1 MEVVATSFN
10 TFKAY
15 AFPIGGVLLVLYPA
29 MLMVWTILEG
39 HAAARSGKKDHE
51 SDIVDTCCETT
62 GIKEQKKHLLHSNAL
77 ARYVKGFANAAK
89 AVATGH
95 RNRSTLL
102 SLATISVAL
111 LWSRAIA
118 ESFVQFGCSRLLVQI
133 PTATPKVEVL
143 PRVENRQPLTMLTDN
158 TTALALGVSAL
169 IATAF
174 TATFRRVNR
183 HLQCKASWPFG
194 HRNKATKTARSS
206 VFAPVAAKV
215 FSTSQTKDQLQ
226 AEKLWTVP
234 EASGST
240 SSPSLWHDVSLY
252 EQTWLDE
259 ATGLLR
265 YVNEMPMGTLRKY
278 EVQPGA
284 PHNVIEEDVKGS
296 AKLAKFG
303 KPVPFNY
310 GCFPQTYRDPNK
322 ADEVYSAPG
331 DDDPLD
337 VIDLSDQPTKVG
349 TIVRCRPLGAVC
361 LIDEGQA
368 DWKVLVV
375 NVDAKS
381 PLADAMSIEDVER
394 LAPGR
399 IQACWAWMDELKRA
413 GGKGNARLHRQI
425 HDAQSALKL
434 IEEDH
439 KSWRELVRSA
449 GPDGT
454 ARGHWIRAAKAEVE
468 VFTFPKALKL
478 GWAPLCAVPGQL
490 LRVPGLLTGSARVEV
505 LSRAARSFACSRSNS
520 GQGTGAH

>member
-39 HAAARSGKKDHE
+39 HAAARSSKKDNQ
-51 SDIVDTCCETT
+51 SDVVDTCCGAT
-62 GIKEQKKHLLHSNAL
+62 GTKDQKQRLVNSNSL
-77 ARYVKGFANAAK
+77 AQHVKGLANAAK
-89 AVATGH
+89 AVASGH
-95 RNRSTLL
+95 RNRSSLL

-118 ESFVQFGCSRLLVQI
+118 ESFVHFGCSRLSVQA
-133 PTATPKVEVL
+133 PTAASKVEAMSK
-143 PRVENRQPLTMLTDN
+143 VESQPPFKMITQN
-158 TTALALGVSAL
+158 TTALVLGASAL
-169 IATAF
+169 MATAF
-174 TATFRRVNR
+174 TATFRRLNR
-183 HLQCKASWPFG
+183 NLPCKASCPLG
-194 HRNKATKTARSS
+194 HRSRATKAARSS
-206 VFAPVAAKV
+206 IFAPVTAKV
-215 FSTSQTKDQLQ
+215 FSTSGKRDKLQ
-226 AEKLWTVP
+226 NENWSTVP
-234 EASGST
+234 EACLSPG
-240 SSPSLWHDVSLY
+240 PSLWHDVALY

-259 ATGLLR
+259 PTGLLR

-284 PHNVIEEDVKGS
+284 PNNVIEEDLKGS

-381 PLADAMSIEDVER
+381 PLADAMSIQDVER

-413 GGKGNARLHRQI
+413 GGKGNARLHREI

-439 KSWRELVRSA
+439 KSWRELVQSA
-449 GPDGT
+449 GADGT
-454 ARGHWIRAAKAEVE
+454 ARGHWIRSSKAEVE
-468 VFTFPKALKL
+468 VITFRKAVEALKL

-490 LRVPGLLTGSARVEV
+490 QRVPGLLTGSARVEV

-520 GQGTGAH
+520 GS

>member
-1 MEVVATSFN
+1 MEVLSTSFN

-39 HAAARSGKKDHE
+39 HAAARPGKKDHE
-51 SDIVDTCCETT
+51 SDVVDTCCEAT
-62 GIKEQKKHLLHSNAL
+62 GNKEQNKLLVHSNSL
-77 ARYVKGFANAAK
+77 VRHVKGFANAAK

-102 SLATISVAL
+102 SLATVSVAL
-111 LWSRAIA
+111 LWTRAIA
-118 ESFVQFGCSRLLVQI
+118 ASFVQFGCSRLQI
-133 PTATPKVEVL
+133 QTATATPNVEMLQKVEHR
-143 PRVENRQPLTMLTDN
+143 PPLTMLTHS
-158 TTALALGVSAL
+158 TTALALGLSAL

-183 HLQCKASWPFG
+183 HLQCNASWPFG
-194 HRNKATKTARSS
+194 NRNRATKITRSS
-206 VFAPVAAKV
+206 VFAPVAAKMCSV
-215 FSTSQTKDQLQ
+215 SRTTDQLQ
-226 AEKLWTVP
+226 AERWTVP
-234 EASGST
+234 EASAST
-240 SSPSLWHDVSLY
+240 SSPSLWHDVALY

-284 PHNVIEEDVKGS
+284 PHNVIEEDLKGS

-310 GCFPQTYRDPNK
+310 GCFPQTYRDPSK

-337 VIDLSDQPTKVG
+337 VIDLADQPTKVG

-375 NVDAKS
+375 NVDAKNS
-381 PLADAMSIEDVER
+381 LADARSIEDVER

-399 IQACWAWMDELKRA
+399 IQTCWAWMDELKRA
-413 GGKGNARLHRQI
+413 GGKGNARLHREI

-439 KSWRELVRSA
+439 KSWRELVQSA
-449 GPDGT
+449 GLDGT
-454 ARGHWIRAAKAEVE
+454 ARGHWIRSPKAEVE
-468 VFTFPKALKL
+468 VMTFTKALKL

-520 GQGTGAH
+520 GCQVTGSH